1 MMKSIKYIYSSLFF
15 LAAGLMTAQAQ
26 EKKAEEK
33 AVVNEEIEVVRP
45 YKPILAEA
53 VKLRRSPNLDDVK
66 IYKAK
71 LNYSITDRKLELN
84 SDIQKLQA
92 QAVAD
97 EKESILINNYV
108 KGGVGNLA
116 TIFGEAYFN
125 NGKDEGLQFGGYFRH
140 FSQEGKLNKQ
150 NSSDQ
155 QLSVFGRSILDQ
167 HTVSGRINVQRHGT
181 NFYGIDT
188 DRPTFNTDP
197 QKQALTFVELEGE
210 LVKNFTEDPD
220 ALSYALKANGYI
232 WSDKFEAKEN
242 YLTLNGYLNKR
253 ISSFNL
259 GLAASTEFGNT
270 KDALTSVGNNLLRL
284 NPYIRLQVK
293 GAKVTAGVNFV
304 QEFGAFSSTR
314 IFPAVTADF
323 TLIPDYLQVFGEVKG
338 DVNRNSLRGF
348 TEENPWLNSNI
359 LIKNTVEKLSFSA
372 GIKGTGGPGFGY
384 KARVYVKQFDDMPL
398 FINNFDNLNKFD
410 LIYDFGKT
418 KLTGIEGELSVQ
430 VSDALKWTGK
440 LNLDDWKPAQETYS
454 WFKPGLKVSS
464 NFVYTY
470 NKKLSF
476 NAAVVIQ
483 DDVKAKVNVQTP
495 VNPLQYLVPN
505 TGIERIE
512 TVKGFVDLG
521 IGADYRINNKFSV
534 FAKANNLLNSKYNRF
549 LYYQVN
555 GLNVFGGLTYSF

>member
-1 MMKSIKYIYSSLFF
+1 MKSIKYIYSSLFF

-97 EKESILINNYV
+97 EKQSILINNYV
-108 KGGVGNLA
+108 KGGVGNLG
-116 TIFGEAYFN
+116 TILGEAYFN

-155 QLSVFGRSILDQ
+155 QLSVFGRSILEQ
-167 HTVSGRINVQRHGT
+167 NTVSGRINVQRHGT
-181 NFYGIDT
+181 NFYGVD
-188 DRPTFNTDP
+188 DQRPTFNTDP

-232 WSDKFEAKEN
+232 WSDKFDAKEN
-242 YLTLNGYLNKR
+242 YLTLNGYVNKR

-314 IFPAVTADF
+314 VFPAVTADF

-410 LIYDFGKT
+410 VIYDFGKT

-483 DDVKAKVNVQTP
+483 DDVKAKVNVQAP

-521 IGADYRINNKFSV
+521 IGADYRINSKFSV

-555 GLNVFGGLTYSF
+555 RLNVFGGLTYSF

>member
-1 MMKSIKYIYSSLFF
+1 MKSIKYIYSSLFF

-26 EKKAEEK
+26 DKKPEEK
-33 AVVNEEIEVVRP
+33 TAVNEEIEVVRP

-66 IYKAK
+66 TYKAK

-92 QAVAD
+92 QALAE
-97 EKESILINNYV
+97 EKASILVNNYV
-108 KGGVGNLA
+108 KGAFGSLA
-116 TIFGEAYFN
+116 TLLGEAYFN
-125 NGKDEGLQFGGYFRH
+125 TGKDEGLQLGGYFRH

-150 NSSDQ
+150 NSSSQ
-155 QLSVFGRSILDQ
+155 QLSVFGRSILDEN
-167 HTVSGRINVQRHGT
+167 TFSGKLNFERNGT
-181 NFYGIDT
+181 YFYGID
-188 DRPTFNTDP
+188 DARPTLNP
-197 QKQALTFVELEGE
+197 NPEKQALTFVELEGE
-210 LVKNFTEDPD
+210 MVKNFTEDQD
-220 ALSYALKANGYI
+220 AFSYALKANGYI
-232 WSDKFEAKEN
+232 WGDKFSAKEN
-242 YLTLNGYLNKR
+242 YFSLNGYLNKR

-284 NPYIRLQVK
+284 NPYIRLQVN
-293 GAKVTAGVNFV
+293 GAKITAGINFV
-304 QEFGAFSSTR
+304 QEFGAFSSSK

-338 DVNRNSLRGF
+338 DVNRNSLKGL
-348 TEENPWLNSNI
+348 TDENPWLNSNI
-359 LIKNTVEKLSFSA
+359 NIRNTVEKLSFSA

-384 KARVYVKQFDDMPL
+384 KARIYVKQFDDMPL
-398 FINNFDNLNKFD
+398 FVNNYTDFNKFD
-410 LIYDFGKT
+410 VIYDFGKT
-418 KLTGIEGELSVQ
+418 KLTGLEGEISVQ

-440 LNLDDWKPAQETYS
+440 LNIDDWKPAQETYS

-483 DDVKAKVNVQTP
+483 DDVKAKLYIANP
-495 VNPLQYLVPN
+495 VNPQQYVVPN
-505 TGIERIE
+505 TSIESIE
-512 TVKGFVDLG
+512 TIKGFVDLG

-534 FAKANNLLNSKYNRF
+534 FAKANNILNKNYNRYLF
-549 LYYQVN
+549 YQVN
-555 GLNVFGGLTYSF
+555 GFNIFGGLTYSF

>member
-1 MMKSIKYIYSSLFF
+1 MKSIKYIYSLLFF
-15 LAAGLMTAQAQ
+15 VAAGFFTSQAQ

-33 AVVNEEIEVVRP
+33 AVVSEEIEVVRP

-66 IYKAK
+66 TYKAK
-71 LNYSITDRKLELN
+71 LNYSVTDKKLEIN

-92 QAVAD
+92 QQLAE
-97 EKESILINNYV
+97 EKASILVNNYV
-108 KGGVGNLA
+108 KGAFGSLS
-116 TIFGEAYFN
+116 TLLGEAYFN
-125 NGKDEGLQFGGYFRH
+125 TGKDEGLQLGGYFKH

-150 NSSDQ
+150 NSSQQ
-155 QLSVFGRSILDQ
+155 QLSIFGRSILEEN
-167 HTVSGRINVQRHGT
+167 TVSGRLNFERNGT
-181 NFYGIDT
+181 YFYGLDGAN
-188 DRPTFNTDP
+188 PTLNP
-197 QKQALTFVELEGE
+197 NPEKQALTFLELEGE
-210 LVKNFTEDPD
+210 LVKNFTEDED
-220 ALSYALKANGYI
+220 ALSYAVKANGYL
-232 WSDKFEAKEN
+232 WNDRFSAKES
-242 YLTLNGYLNKR
+242 YFSLNGYLNKR
-253 ISSFNL
+253 INSLNL
-259 GLAASTEFGNT
+259 GLAASTEFGST

-284 NPYIRLQVK
+284 NPYIRLQVQ
-293 GAKVTAGVNFV
+293 GAKITAGINFV
-304 QEFGAFSSTR
+304 QEFGAFSSSK

-338 DVNRNSLRGF
+338 DVNRNSMKGF
-348 TEENPWLNSNI
+348 TDENPWLNSNI
-359 LIKNTVEKLSFSA
+359 LIKNTVEKLSISG

-384 KARVYVKQFDDMPL
+384 KARVYIKQFDDMPL
-398 FINNFDNLNKFD
+398 FINNFNDFNKFD
-410 LIYDFGKT
+410 VIYDFGKT
-418 KLTGIEGELSVQ
+418 KLTGIEGEISVQ

-440 LNLDDWKPAQETYS
+440 VNLDDWKPASETYS

-476 NAAVVIQ
+476 NAAIVIQ
-483 DDVKAKVNVQTP
+483 DDVKAKVNVQQP
-495 VNPLQYLVPN
+495 VNPLQYIIPN
-505 TGIERIE
+505 TGIESIV

-534 FAKANNLLNSKYNRF
+534 FAKANNLLNSQYNRF

>member
-410 LIYDFGKT
+410 VIYDFGKT

>member
-1 MMKSIKYIYSSLFF
+1 MKSIKYIYSLLFF
-15 LAAGLMTAQAQ
+15 AAAGLTTVQAQ

-33 AVVNEEIEVVRP
+33 AVVSEEIEVVRP

-66 IYKAK
+66 TYKAK
-71 LNYSITDRKLELN
+71 LNYSVTDKKLELN

-92 QAVAD
+92 QQLAE
-97 EKESILINNYV
+97 EKASILVNNYV
-108 KGGVGNLA
+108 KGAFGSLS
-116 TIFGEAYFN
+116 TLLGEAYFN
-125 NGKDEGLQFGGYFRH
+125 TGKDEGLQLGGYFKH
-140 FSQEGKLNKQ
+140 FSQEGKINKQ
-150 NSSDQ
+150 NSSQQ
-155 QLSVFGRSILDQ
+155 QLSIFGRSILEEN
-167 HTVSGRINVQRHGT
+167 TVSGRLNFERNGT
-181 NFYGIDT
+181 YFYGLDNAN
-188 DRPTFNTDP
+188 PTLNP
-197 QKQALTFVELEGE
+197 NPEKQALTLLELEGE
-210 LVKNFTEDPD
+210 LVKNFTEDED
-220 ALSYALKANGYI
+220 ELSYAVKANAYL
-232 WSDKFEAKEN
+232 WNDRFDAKES
-242 YLTLNGYLNKR
+242 YLSLNGYLNKR

-293 GAKVTAGVNFV
+293 GAKVTAGINFV
-304 QEFGAFSSTR
+304 QEFGAFSSSR
-314 IFPAVTADF
+314 IFPALTADF
-323 TLIPDYLQVFGEVKG
+323 TLVPDYLQVFGEVKG
-338 DVNRNSLRGF
+338 DVNRNSMKGL
-348 TEENPWLNSNI
+348 TDENPWLNSNI
-359 LIKNTVEKLSFSA
+359 LIKNTVEKLSISA

-384 KARVYVKQFDDMPL
+384 KARFYMKQFDDLPL
-398 FINNFDNLNKFD
+398 FINNFDNFNKFD
-410 LIYDFGKT
+410 VIYDFGKT
-418 KLTGIEGELSVQ
+418 KLTGLEGEISIQ

-440 LNLDDWKPAQETYS
+440 LNIDDWKPAQETYS

-476 NAAVVIQ
+476 NAAVVMQ
-483 DDVKAKVNVQTP
+483 DDVKAKVNVQQP

-505 TGIERIE
+505 TSIERIE

>member
-1 MMKSIKYIYSSLFF
+1 MKSIKYIYSSLFF

-97 EKESILINNYV
+97 EKQSILINNYV

-116 TIFGEAYFN
+116 TILGEAYFN

-155 QLSVFGRSILDQ
+155 QLSVFGRSILEQ
-167 HTVSGRINVQRHGT
+167 NTVSGRINVQRHGT
-181 NFYGIDT
+181 NFYGVD
-188 DRPTFNTDP
+188 DQRPTFNTDP

-232 WSDKFEAKEN
+232 WSDKFDAKEN
-242 YLTLNGYLNKR
+242 YLTLNGYVNKR

-314 IFPAVTADF
+314 VFPAVTADF

-410 LIYDFGKT
+410 VIYDFGKT

-483 DDVKAKVNVQTP
+483 DDVKAKVNVQAP

-521 IGADYRINNKFSV
+521 IGADYRINSKFSV